1 MEYASIC
8 IFTPT
13 GRTYT
18 FKDVRVMCD
27 NESVVNFSYS
37 AMSDGN
43 RKLATFP
50 KNTMCGWS
58 VTEYSDPVE
67 DTGPE

>member
-18 FKDVRVMCD
+18 FKNIAIICN
-27 NESVVNFSYS
+27 NETVIQFDYS
-37 AMSDGN
+37 AMSDGK
-43 RKLATFP
+43 RKTAAFQ
-50 KNTMCGWS
+50 KIAVCGWS
-58 VTEYSDPVE
+58 LTNIN
-67 DTGPE
+67 

>member
-1 MEYASIC
+1 MLKSLC

-18 FKDVRVMCD
+18 FKNVEITCD
-27 NESVVNFSYS
+27 NETVLCFSYK

-43 RKLATFP
+43 SKKGVFSKFNIVGFSTL
-50 KNTMCGWS
+50 
-58 VTEYSDPVE
+58 E
-67 DTGPE
+67 

>member
-18 FKDVRVMCD
+18 FRNVTIDCD
-27 NESVVNFSYS
+27 NESVIAFSYS
-37 AMSDGN
+37 AMSDGL
-43 RKLATFP
+43 RKKATFP
-50 KNTMCGWS
+50 KWNIAGWS
-58 VTEYSDPVE
+58 LTPKE
-67 DTGPE
+67 D

>member
-1 MEYASIC
+1 MLQSLC

-18 FKDVRVMCD
+18 FRNVTIVQD
-27 NESVVNFSYS
+27 NETVLVFSYK

-43 RKLATFP
+43 EKVGTFF
-50 KNTMCGWS
+50 KTNFVGHS
-58 VTEYSDPVE
+58 ILK
-67 DTGPE
+67 